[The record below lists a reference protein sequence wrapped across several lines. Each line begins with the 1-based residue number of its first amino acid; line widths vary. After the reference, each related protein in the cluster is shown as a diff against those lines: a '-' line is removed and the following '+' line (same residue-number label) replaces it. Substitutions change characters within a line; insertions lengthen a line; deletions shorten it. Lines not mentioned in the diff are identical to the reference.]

1 MKMLK
6 KIIIILLIAFSMV
19 ILHSSFSNA
28 ATSDGLPK
36 DGQELHSW
44 LVDTKKVQNYFNMDP
59 QKFLKK
65 YGGGKGTF
73 KNVGLLDSDSF
84 AADRAQ
90 GTDRGYWV
98 CIGND
103 KDVGNA
109 GNWNITN
116 IIDFDSEGKA
126 TVYSANGSKDV
137 KNKYMGTLGY
147 LFSNTGRDK
156 ATYDYIF
163 AYWTRLELKLGGIL
177 TDSGIKTK
185 YFNFY
190 RYIAEGTTP
199 PSEGRIPL
207 ITNDLQELDRNPR
220 KGLQG
225 YTRIRVMVVSGAGWQ
240 DRLIVGKTKEPS
252 TRIKIKKYD
261 LDKNEAKVNGG
272 SYNIYKGESTSSR
285 NLVQKDV
292 KLVKGEFITTE
303 HLEPGKYTVKE
314 IKAPLGYELPEGY
327 ETNKKLIQKTITVE
341 KGKTGT
347 VKFYDPKTPWVE
359 IEKVDAK
366 DKTKKLAG
374 FQFGLFEI
382 DENGETKGDCIIASS
397 KSTTKSNAIISKTRM
412 SKLIREG
419 KVKLGKKYGIKELK
433 APAGYA
439 KLDKVKIITL
449 KEGKNFFKMTNEKKP
464 TIEIIKVD
472 KNNKDKKLGG
482 AIFKVYA
489 DEALTQLVGTTKP
502 TSDKTGTL
510 ILTRWQT
517 EDRQFKEGETY
528 WIQEVQAPP
537 GYEID
542 EINVRKIGPLKVG
555 LNTVTFENEPTN
567 PQIQIIKK
575 DSKTGKLLDGAVF
588 TIYDSSG
595 KMVASGTTGK
605 NGTLLVE
612 NLKMNQ
618 TYTVEE
624 TMAPNGYEIDTK
636 TQTVKLETTLTKVE
650 FTDTKKPGPPKEN
663 HVLKIIEGTDEPMEG
678 VQFGLKNWDP
688 DNDEY
693 EKEQEWKD
701 PPNRDDYYYI
711 GVIGRHEV
719 CTPQCKPDE
728 NGKID
733 HHDEW
738 VNDYGPKFD
747 RSRYNA
753 DMEAWRKWKIWYDD
767 WKENHEYYLK
777 SKSQYV
783 EFGTTDKDGYVT
795 FSTRAGTYD
804 MYEIYNPNTY
814 FDEGEKLVPGRYRG
828 GDEVVVQNKRKYIDL
843 EGVVFVDYTEEK
855 SCHTDN
861 LYDAG
866 EEISDIKVTL
876 KRGGSTVSTTTTGK
890 DGKYFFSGD
899 RNNLKIETEYLSSY
913 SIEFEYNGMKF
924 EAITPNP
931 GNKEKGSKADD
942 IGTQRDAL
950 NAKYSTITNQSD
962 VEYYTNKYESKIK
975 YTPESLAYRQWVDSR
990 YQISATTNGV
1000 YDLGA
1005 AYADSKQ
1012 SKSLNAIS
1020 HINFGIAQR
1029 DQPDLA
1035 LTEDLDRLEITLNES
1050 TYNFKYG
1057 QRTEEVL
1064 KTIEIKNDNK
1074 IEDNNEEK
1082 FTGDYSQMSYTR
1094 AIFPSDIS
1102 KGGLEVRAV
1111 YKIGINNQST
1121 TRDTRIN
1128 EIEFYYSDGYEIG
1141 AIETEL
1147 SKKYSRENGNYEIG
1161 NILPNGQQATVQ
1173 LNNAVAQEQSRG
1185 YIYVVVKVKDDT
1197 LKDMISEEGNS
1208 ENKVELNSVAE
1219 IISYTTLDGAKEI
1232 AGVDVDSKPGSVN
1245 IDDISTYEDDTDR
1258 APGFNLVL
1266 QADRSISGKI
1276 FIDNDK
1282 AEKDEY
1288 TLYSGQERIG
1298 NGIYDEGESP
1308 FTNVEIR
1315 LIEDDENGNSTGK
1328 VAKRY
1333 LGLGVEPEDAI
1344 IRPDDEGNYTIDGI
1358 LPGKYHLEYEWGDA
1372 NYLVENYKGT
1382 IVDKNIHTQK
1392 ESNPYWYSA
1401 NFKSSVEG
1409 GNRWSD
1415 AIDDERLR
1423 NEIDKNSN
1431 EMIYNS
1437 LTKVKEGNSKMISFT
1452 PSFNLNY
1459 EYEHDKEDNNEKY
1472 EYEYT
1477 DENDEY
1483 EIETGMFREKWQV
1496 YIKKKSYENKITEID
1511 FGIVRRPMQE
1521 LKLTKEVERLR
1532 ITLANGQVLVD
1543 AEIIEENGQKVIKDK
1558 AKYVTYIPSDLA
1570 NSAIIKIETN
1580 AEIIQSA
1587 TLEIFYKFT
1596 IDNISEKD
1604 YIDKDYYYYGINGK
1618 SYVTLTPNKIVD
1630 YLNTEKCVVNPGWDL
1645 LRENDLKTV
1654 LDGKI
1659 KPENMKDVE
1668 KMAQVLINGSENQV
1682 NALEPMQ
1689 SATLEMLV
1697 SKLMSPNDEIDIG
1710 NQAEI
1715 IWTTKNGGA
1724 IIESTH
1730 GNYNPIKYSSDE
1742 NDDSK
1747 AEDVILIPPTGDNK
1761 NYILPIVIG
1770 ITAVAI
1776 LGAGVVLIKKYVLK

>member
-1 MKMLK
+1 MKMFK
-6 KIIIILLIAFSMV
+6 KLIIILIVAFSMI

-36 DGQELHSW
+36 DGQELYSW

-59 QKFLKK
+59 GKFLSK
-65 YGGGKGTF
+65 YKSAGSF
-73 KNVGLLDSDSF
+73 KNTDALNSDSF
-84 AADRAQ
+84 CIDRAQ
-90 GTDRGYWV
+90 GTDRGYWM
-98 CIGND
+98 CIGD
-103 KDVGNA
+103 TQDVGKQ
-109 GNWNITN
+109 GGWLVTN
-116 IIDFDSEGKA
+116 IIDFDSQGNV
-126 TVYSANGSKDV
+126 TVHSSSGPNSVTKSDHR
-137 KNKYMGTLGY
+137 KKMSTLGY
-147 LFSNTGRDK
+147 LLSNTGRDN
-156 ATYDYIF
+156 AAYDEAYG
-163 AYWTRLELKLGGIL
+163 YWTRLEKRYGLLSKYGV
-177 TDSGIKTK
+177 KTG
-185 YFNFY
+185 YYRFY
-190 RYIAEGTTP
+190 TNISDGAYPGF
-199 PSEGRIPL
+199 PSML
-207 ITNDLQELDRNPR
+207 DELFANPR
-220 KGLQG
+220 EGLQG
-225 YTRIRVMVVSGAGWQ
+225 YTQIRVMVVSGAGWQ
-240 DRLIVGKTKEPS
+240 DRLIVGKTRVPS
-252 TRIKIKKYD
+252 TRIKIIKKD
-261 LDKNEAKVNGG
+261 LDGNKVKPSGG
-272 SYNIYKGESTSSR
+272 NYRIYYKEDEKYK
-285 NLVQKDV
+285 LIEKDI
-292 KLVKGEFITTE
+292 KLKKGEFITTKN
-303 HLEPGKYTVKE
+303 LKPGKYKIEEVE
-314 IKAPLGYELPEGY
+314 APTGYALPE
-327 ETNKKLIQKTITVE
+327 KKADRIKEDVE
-341 KGKTGT
+341 VKSGKTKE
-347 VKFYDPKTPWVE
+347 VEFKDPKVPWVE
-359 IEKVDAK
+359 VIKVDEADTNEKLIGFKFGLYELDEAGKKTVGDPILVSTASRK
-366 DKTKKLAG
+366 DKNGNYVPATITQSSINKLLKSGKLKIGKEYG
-374 FQFGLFEI
+374 FKEV
-382 DENGETKGDCIIASS
+382 
-397 KSTTKSNAIISKTRM
+397 
-412 SKLIREG
+412 
-419 KVKLGKKYGIKELK
+419 KV
-433 APAGYA
+433 PAGYA
-439 KLDKVKIITL
+439 KSDKVVVKKLENGRIKFTMKNKKI
-449 KEGKNFFKMTNEKKP
+449 P

-472 KNNKDKKLGG
+472 KNNKKLKLGG
-482 AIFKVYA
+482 AIFKIYA

-502 TSDKTGTL
+502 TSDKTGSVVL
-510 ILTRWQT
+510 NKWQT

-542 EINVRKIGPLKVG
+542 EKNVREVGPLKVG

-595 KMVASGTTGK
+595 KAVASGTTGK

-636 TQTVKLETTLTKVE
+636 TQTVTLTESLTIVE
-650 FTDTKKPGPPKEN
+650 FTDTKKPGPPQDN
-663 HVLKIIEGTDEPMEG
+663 VLKIIEGTDEPMEG
-678 VQFGLKNWDP
+678 VRFGLKNWDP

-693 EKEQEWKD
+693 EEFQEWVD
-701 PPNRDDYYYI
+701 PPNSNDDKYYYWRDH
-711 GVIGRHEV
+711 GYYSHANCEY
-719 CTPQCKPDE
+719 DE
-728 NGKID
+728 KGNHICHK
-733 HHDEW
+733 EW
-738 VNDYGPKFD
+738 VSDWRRHFD
-747 RSRYNA
+747 SSKYNA
-753 DMEAWRKWKIWYDD
+753 DMNAWKQWKAWYDD
-767 WKENHEYYLK
+767 WKENYEYYLK

-814 FDEGEKLVPGRYRG
+814 FDDKEKLVHSGYRG
-828 GDEVVVQNKRKYIDL
+828 GDKFVIENKRKYIDL
-843 EGVVFVDYTEEK
+843 EGVAFIDESTQK
-855 SCHTDN
+855 SCVKND

-876 KRGGSTVSTTTTGK
+876 KRGESVVSTTKTGK

-924 EAITPNP
+924 EAVTPNP

-942 IGTQRDAL
+942 IVTQRDAL
-950 NAKYSTITNQSD
+950 NSKYSTITNQSD

-1005 AYADSKQ
+1005 VYAGQ
-1012 SKSLNAIS
+1012 SKSLNTIS

-1035 LTEDLDRLEITLNES
+1035 LTEDLDRLEITLNGA

-1064 KTIEIKNDNK
+1064 KSLEIKNDNG

-1141 AIETEL
+1141 TTETEL
-1147 SKKYSRENGNYEIG
+1147 SKKYSEENGNYKVS
-1161 NILPNGQQATVQ
+1161 NIATNGQQATVQ
-1173 LNNAVAQEQSRG
+1173 LNNAVSQEQTRG
-1185 YIYVVVKVKDDT
+1185 CIYVVVKVKDDT
-1197 LKDMISEEGNS
+1197 VNSLLDEGD
-1208 ENKVELNSVAE
+1208 NKMELNSHAE
-1219 IISYTTLDGAKEI
+1219 IASYTTLDGAKEI
-1232 AGVDVDSKPGSVN
+1232 AGVDVDSKPGSVD
-1245 IDDISTYEDDTDR
+1245 IEDISTYEDDTDR

-1276 FIDNDK
+1276 FIDMDK
-1282 AEKDEY
+1282 TGKDEY
-1288 TLYSGQERIG
+1288 TLYSGQDRIG

-1315 LIEDDENGNSTGK
+1315 LIEDDENGNSTGN

-1333 LGLGVEPEDAI
+1333 LGLGVEPVDAI

-1358 LPGKYHLEYEWGDA
+1358 LPGKYHLEYIWGDA
-1372 NYLVENYKGT
+1372 NYLAENYKGT
-1382 IVDKNIHTQK
+1382 IVDNNIHTQK
-1392 ESNPYWYSA
+1392 QSNPYWYSA
-1401 NFKSSVEG
+1401 NFRSSVEG

-1437 LTKVKEGNSKMISFT
+1437 LTKVKEGNSKMTSFT

-1459 EYEHDKEDNNEKY
+1459 EYEHNKEDNNKDGY
-1472 EYEYT
+1472 EYDYVDQEV
-1477 DENDEY
+1477 EY
-1483 EIETGMFREKWQV
+1483 EIETGTFRDQWNV
-1496 YIKKKSYENKITEID
+1496 LIKKNSYENKIPEVD
-1511 FGIVRRPMQE
+1511 FGIVRRPKQE
-1521 LKLTKEVERLR
+1521 LELIKEVERVK

-1543 AEIIEENGQKVIKDK
+1543 AEIIEENGQKVIKDN
-1558 AKYVTYIPSDLA
+1558 AKYVTYIPNYVI
-1570 NSAIIKIETN
+1570 NSATIKIETN
-1580 AEIIQSA
+1580 SEIIQSA

-1596 IDNISEKD
+1596 INNISEID

-1618 SYVTLTPNKIVD
+1618 SYVTLTPNEIVD

-1645 LRENDLKTV
+1645 LREEDLQKL
-1654 LDGKI
+1654 LDERI
-1659 KPENMKDVE
+1659 KRENWEDV
-1668 KMAQVLINGSENQV
+1668 KSMAQVLKNGPENQV
-1682 NALEPMQ
+1682 NPLKPKE
-1689 SATLEMLV
+1689 SATLGMLV

-1710 NQAEI
+1710 NQAELI
-1715 IWTTKNGGA
+1715 KTTKNGGA
-1724 IIESTH
+1724 IVESTH
-1730 GNYNPIKYSSDE
+1730 GNYNPIKYSRSE

-1747 AEDVILIPPTGDNK
+1747 AEDVILIPPTGNNK
-1761 NYILPIVIG
+1761 NYVIPIVIG

>member
-1 MKMLK
+1 MKMFK
-6 KIIIILLIAFSMV
+6 KLIIILIVAFSMV

-59 QKFLKK
+59 KEFLKK

-84 AADRAQ
+84 APDRAQ

-199 PSEGRIPL
+199 PEDGRVPL

-261 LDKNEAKVNGG
+261 LDKKEAKVNGG

-292 KLVKGEFITTE
+292 KLVKGEFITKE
-303 HLEPGKYTVKE
+303 HLEPGTYTVKE

-359 IEKVDAK
+359 IEKLDAK
-366 DKTKKLAG
+366 DRTKKLAG

-439 KLDKVKIITL
+439 KSDKVKIITL
-449 KEGKNFFKMTNEKKP
+449 KDGKISFKMTNEKKP

-489 DEALTQLVGTTKP
+489 DEALTQFVGTTKP

-542 EINVRKIGPLKVG
+542 ETNVRKVGPLKVG

-595 KMVASGTTGK
+595 KAVASGTTGK

-636 TQTVKLETTLTKVE
+636 TQTVTLTESLTIVE
-650 FTDTKKPGPPKEN
+650 FTDTKKPGPPQDN
-663 HVLKIIEGTDEPMEG
+663 ILKIIEGTDEPMEG
-678 VQFGLKNWDP
+678 VRFGLKNWDP

-693 EKEQEWKD
+693 EEFQEWVD
-701 PPNRDDYYYI
+701 PPNSNDDKYYDWRDHGYYSHANCEY
-711 GVIGRHEV
+711 
-719 CTPQCKPDE
+719 DE
-728 NGKID
+728 KGNHICHK
-733 HHDEW
+733 EW
-738 VNDYGPKFD
+738 VSDWRRHFD
-747 RSRYNA
+747 SSKYNA
-753 DMEAWRKWKIWYDD
+753 DMNAWKQWKAWYDD
-767 WKENHEYYLK
+767 WKENYEYYLK

-814 FDEGEKLVPGRYRG
+814 FDDKEKLVHSGYRG
-828 GDEVVVQNKRKYIDL
+828 GDKFLIENKRKYIDL
-843 EGVVFVDYTEEK
+843 EGVVFLDETKEK
-855 SCHTDN
+855 ACETNN
-861 LYDAG
+861 LYDTG

-876 KRGGSTVSTTTTGK
+876 KKGGSVVSTTKTAK

-924 EAITPNP
+924 EAVTPNP

-1000 YDLGA
+1000 YDLGTV
-1005 AYADSKQ
+1005 YAGQ
-1012 SKSLNAIS
+1012 SKSLNTIS

-1035 LTEDLDRLEITLNES
+1035 LTEDLDRLEITLNGA

-1064 KTIEIKNDNK
+1064 KSLEIKNDNG

-1082 FTGDYSQMSYTR
+1082 FTGDYSQMSYIR

-1141 AIETEL
+1141 TNETEL
-1147 SKKYSRENGNYEIG
+1147 SKKYSEENGNYKVS
-1161 NILPNGQQATVQ
+1161 NIATNGQQATIQ

-1197 LKDMISEEGNS
+1197 LKDMINEEEDS

-1232 AGVDVDSKPGSVN
+1232 AGVDVDSKPGSVD
-1245 IDDISTYEDDTDR
+1245 IEDISTYEDDTDR

-1276 FIDNDK
+1276 FIDRDK
-1282 AEKDEY
+1282 TGKDEY

-1315 LIEDDENGNSTGK
+1315 LIEDDENGNSTGN

-1333 LGLGVEPEDAI
+1333 LGLGVEPADAI
-1344 IRPDDEGNYTIDGI
+1344 IRPDDDGNYTIDGI
-1358 LPGKYHLEYEWGDA
+1358 LPGKYHLEYIWGDA
-1372 NYLVENYKGT
+1372 NYLAENYKGT
-1382 IVDKNIHTQK
+1382 IVDNNIHTQK
-1392 ESNPYWYSA
+1392 QSNPYWYSA

-1415 AIDDERLR
+1415 AIDDDELR
-1423 NEIDKNSN
+1423 NKIDNDSN
-1431 EMIYNS
+1431 KMIYDS
-1437 LTKVKEGNSKMISFT
+1437 LTKVKEGNSEMTSFT

-1459 EYEHDKEDNNEKY
+1459 EYEHNKEDNNEKY
-1472 EYEYT
+1472 EYEYA

-1483 EIETGMFREKWQV
+1483 EIETGMFREKWHV

-1570 NSAIIKIETN
+1570 NSATIKIETN

-1747 AEDVILIPPTGDNK
+1747 AEDVILIPPTGNNK
-1761 NYILPIVIG
+1761 NYVLPIVIG

>member
-1 MKMLK
+1 MKMFK
-6 KIIIILLIAFSMV
+6 KLIIILIVAFSMI
-19 ILHSSFSNA
+19 ILQPCFSHA
-28 ATSDGLPK
+28 ATSNGLPE
-36 DGQELHSW
+36 DGRELHSW
-44 LVDTKKVQNYFNMDP
+44 LVDTKKVNNYFNMDP
-59 QKFLKK
+59 IEFLKK

-73 KNVGLLDSDSF
+73 KNVDLLDSDSF
-84 AADRAQ
+84 AADNAQ

-116 IIDFDSEGKA
+116 IIDFDLEGNA

-147 LFSNTGRDK
+147 LFSNTGKDN

-177 TDSGIKTK
+177 TNSGINTK
-185 YFNFY
+185 CFNFY

-199 PSEGRIPL
+199 PENGRVPL
-207 ITNDLQELDRNPR
+207 ITSDLQELDRNPR

-240 DRLIVGKTKEPS
+240 DRLIVGKTKEPN

-261 LDKNEAKVNGG
+261 LDNNETKVNGG
-272 SYNIYKGESTSSR
+272 RYNIYRGESTSSK
-285 NLVQKDV
+285 NLVEKDV

-303 HLEPGKYTVKE
+303 HLEPGTYTVKE
-314 IKAPLGYELPEGY
+314 MEAPLGYELPEGY

-341 KGKTGT
+341 KGKTKT
-347 VKFYDPKTPWVE
+347 VKFHDPKTPWVE

-366 DKTKKLAG
+366 DTGKKLAG

-433 APAGYA
+433 APSGYA
-439 KLDKVKIITL
+439 KSDKVEQITL
-449 KEGKNFFKMTNEKKP
+449 DNGKITLKMTNEKKP

-489 DEALTQLVGTTKP
+489 DEALTQFVGTTKP
-502 TSDKTGTL
+502 TSDKTGSV
-510 ILTRWQT
+510 ILNRWQT
-517 EDRQFKEGETY
+517 EDREFKEGETY

-575 DSKTGKLLDGAVF
+575 DAKTGKLLDGAVF

-595 KMVASGTTGK
+595 KTVASGTTGK

-624 TMAPNGYEIDTK
+624 TMAPNGYKIDTK
-636 TQTVKLETTLTKVE
+636 TQTVTLTETLTIVE
-650 FTDTKKPGPPKEN
+650 FTDTKKPGPPQDN
-663 HVLKIIEGTDEPMEG
+663 ILKIIESTDEPMEG

-693 EKEQEWKD
+693 EEFQEWVD
-701 PPNRDDYYYI
+701 PPNSNDGKYYYWRDE
-711 GVIGRHEV
+711 GFYSHANCEYDEKGNHVV
-719 CTPQCKPDE
+719 CHKYWVPDW
-728 NGKID
+728 NR
-733 HHDEW
+733 
-738 VNDYGPKFD
+738 YFD
-747 RSRYNA
+747 SSKYNA
-753 DMEAWRKWKIWYDD
+753 DMNAWRQWKIWYDD
-767 WKENHEYYLK
+767 WKENYEYYLR

-795 FSTRAGTYD
+795 FGTRAGTYD

-814 FDEGEKLVPGRYRG
+814 FDNREKLVRSGYRG
-828 GDEVVVQNKRKYIDL
+828 GDKFVIENKRKYIDL
-843 EGVVFVDYTEEK
+843 EGVAFIDESTQK
-855 SCHTDN
+855 SCIKNN

-924 EAITPNP
+924 EAVTPNP

-1000 YDLGA
+1000 YDLGSI
-1005 AYADSKQ
+1005 YAGQ
-1012 SKSLNAIS
+1012 SKSLNTIS

-1035 LTEDLDRLEITLNES
+1035 LTEDLDRLEITFNGA

-1064 KTIEIKNDNK
+1064 KTLEIKNDNG
-1074 IEDNNEEK
+1074 IEDDNEEK
-1082 FTGDYSQMSYTR
+1082 FAGNYSQMSYAR

-1141 AIETEL
+1141 TTETDL
-1147 SKKYSRENGNYEIG
+1147 SKKYSKKNGNYTIS
-1161 NILPNGQQATVQ
+1161 NIATNGQQATVQ
-1173 LNNAVAQEQSRG
+1173 LNNAVSQEQSRG

-1197 LKDMISEEGNS
+1197 VNSLLDEGD
-1208 ENKVELNSVAE
+1208 NKIELNSHAE
-1219 IISYTTLDGAKEI
+1219 IASYTTLDGTKEI
-1232 AGVDVDSKPGSVN
+1232 AGVDVDSKPGSVD
-1245 IDDISTYEDDTDR
+1245 IEDISTYEDDTDR

-1276 FIDNDK
+1276 FIDKDK
-1282 AEKDEY
+1282 TGKDEY
-1288 TLYSGQERIG
+1288 TLYSGQDRIG

-1308 FTNVEIR
+1308 FKKVEIK
-1315 LIEDDENGNSTGK
+1315 LIDETTGD

-1333 LGLGVEPEDAI
+1333 LGLGVKEENAI
-1344 IRPDDEGNYTIDGI
+1344 VSPDDDGNYTIDGI
-1358 LPGKYHLEYEWGDA
+1358 LPGKYHLEYIWGDDT
-1372 NYLVENYKGT
+1372 YLAENYKGT
-1382 IVDKNIHTQK
+1382 IVNKDIHTQK
-1392 ESNPYWYSA
+1392 QSNPYWYSA
-1401 NFKSSVEG
+1401 NFRSSVENG
-1409 GNRWSD
+1409 KRWSD
-1415 AIDDERLR
+1415 AIDDEVLR
-1423 NEIDKNSN
+1423 NEIDDNSN
-1431 EMIYNS
+1431 EMTYNS
-1437 LTKVKEGNSKMISFT
+1437 LTKVKEGNSKMTSFT

-1459 EYEHDKEDNNEKY
+1459 EYEHNKEDNNEKY
-1472 EYEYT
+1472 EYEYA

-1483 EIETGMFREKWQV
+1483 EIETGMFREKWNV

-1521 LKLTKEVERLR
+1521 LELTKEVERVR

-1570 NSAIIKIETN
+1570 NSATIKIETN

-1587 TLEIFYKFT
+1587 TLEITYKFT
-1596 IDNISEKD
+1596 INNISEID

-1618 SYVTLTPNKIVD
+1618 SYVTLTPDEIVD
-1630 YLNTEKCVVNPGWDL
+1630 YLNTERCVVNSGWDL
-1645 LRENDLKTV
+1645 LREEDLQKL
-1654 LDGKI
+1654 LDERI
-1659 KPENMKDVE
+1659 KPENWEDV
-1668 KMAQVLINGSENQV
+1668 KSMAQVLKNGPENQV
-1682 NALEPMQ
+1682 NALKPTQ
-1689 SATLEMLV
+1689 SATLGMLV

-1715 IWTTKNGGA
+1715 IKTTKNGGA
-1724 IIESTH
+1724 IVESTH
-1730 GNYNPIKYSSDE
+1730 GNYNPVKGEVKE

-1747 AEDVILIPPTGDNK
+1747 AEDVILIPPTGNNK
-1761 NYILPIVIG
+1761 NYVLPIVIG
-1770 ITAVAI
+1770 VTTMAI
-1776 LGAGVVLIKKYVLK
+1776 LGTGVILIKKYVLK

>member
-1 MKMLK
+1 MKMFK
-6 KIIIILLIAFSMV
+6 KLIIILIVAFSMI
-19 ILHSSFSNA
+19 ILQPCFSHA

-59 QKFLKK
+59 IEFLKK

-73 KNVGLLDSDSF
+73 KNVDLLDSDSF
-84 AADRAQ
+84 AADNAQ

-126 TVYSANGSKDV
+126 TVHSANGSKDV

-199 PSEGRIPL
+199 PEDGRVPL

-225 YTRIRVMVVSGAGWQ
+225 YTRIRVMVVSGAAWQ

-439 KLDKVKIITL
+439 KSDKVKIITL

-489 DEALTQLVGTTKP
+489 DEALTQFVGTTKP

-542 EINVRKIGPLKVG
+542 ETNIRKVGPLKVG

-595 KMVASGTTGK
+595 KAVASGTTGK

-624 TMAPNGYEIDTK
+624 TRAPNGYEIDTK

-650 FTDTKKPGPPKEN
+650 FTDTKKPGPPQDN
-663 HVLKIIEGTDEPMEG
+663 ILKIIEGTDEPMEG
-678 VQFGLKNWDP
+678 VRFGLKNWDP

-693 EKEQEWKD
+693 EEEQEWKD
-701 PPNRDDYYYI
+701 PPNRDDYWTTGI
-711 GVIGRHEV
+711 VGGHWT
-719 CTPQCKPDE
+719 CTSQCKPDE
-728 NGKID
+728 NGKIVHND
-733 HHDEW
+733 RW
-738 VNDYGPKFD
+738 VNEYGPVFD
-747 RSRYNA
+747 SSRYNA
-753 DMEAWRKWKIWYDD
+753 AMEAWRQWKIWYDD

-814 FDEGEKLVPGRYRG
+814 FDDKEKLVHSGYRG
-828 GDEVVVQNKRKYIDL
+828 GDKFVIENKRKYIDL
-843 EGVVFVDYTEEK
+843 EGVAFIDKSTQK
-855 SCHTDN
+855 SCVKND

-876 KRGGSTVSTTTTGK
+876 KRGGAVVSTTTTGK

-1000 YDLGA
+1000 YDLGTV
-1005 AYADSKQ
+1005 YAGQ
-1012 SKSLNAIS
+1012 SKSLNTIS

-1035 LTEDLDRLEITLNES
+1035 LTEDLDRLEITLNGA

-1064 KTIEIKNDNK
+1064 KSLEIKNDNG

-1082 FTGDYSQMSYTR
+1082 FTGDYSQMSYIR

-1141 AIETEL
+1141 TNETEL
-1147 SKKYSRENGNYEIG
+1147 SKKYSEEIG
-1161 NILPNGQQATVQ
+1161 NYKVSNIATNGQQATIQ

-1197 LKDMISEEGNS
+1197 LKDMINEEGDS

-1232 AGVDVDSKPGSVN
+1232 AGVDVDSKPGSVD
-1245 IDDISTYEDDTDR
+1245 IEDISTYEDDTDR

-1276 FIDNDK
+1276 FIDRDK
-1282 AEKDEY
+1282 TGKDEY

-1315 LIEDDENGNSTGK
+1315 LIEDDENGNSTGN

-1333 LGLGVEPEDAI
+1333 LGLGVEPADAI
-1344 IRPDDEGNYTIDGI
+1344 IRPDDDGNYTIDGI
-1358 LPGKYHLEYEWGDA
+1358 LPGKYHLEYIWGDA
-1372 NYLVENYKGT
+1372 NYLAENYKGT
-1382 IVDKNIHTQK
+1382 IVDNNIHTQK
-1392 ESNPYWYSA
+1392 QSNPYWYSA

-1415 AIDDERLR
+1415 AIDDDELR
-1423 NEIDKNSN
+1423 NKIDNDSN
-1431 EMIYNS
+1431 KMIYDS
-1437 LTKVKEGNSKMISFT
+1437 LTKVKEGNSEMTSFT

-1459 EYEHDKEDNNEKY
+1459 EYEHNKEDNNEKY
-1472 EYEYT
+1472 EYEYA

-1483 EIETGMFREKWQV
+1483 EIETGMFREKWHV

-1570 NSAIIKIETN
+1570 NSATIKIETN

-1747 AEDVILIPPTGDNK
+1747 AEDVILIPPTGNNK
-1761 NYILPIVIG
+1761 NYVLPIVIG